1 MASALETLCGQAHGA
16 RKYHK
21 LGIYLQRS
29 WIVLFCISILL
40 SPMYMFTAPVLE
52 LMGQP
57 KDVAA
62 VAGSLSLRMLPVQ
75 FSYPFQFPLQRFF
88 QCQQKNKVSAYSS
101 AVGFVFHAFISWLLV
116 YRLNLGI
123 IGAAFSLN
131 LPWWVV
137 VVIQICY
144 AVLGGC
150 PLTWTGFSIEA
161 FSGLWKFFKLSL
173 ASGVMV
179 CLENWYYRI
188 LILLTGNMKNAEV
201 AVDALSICMSING
214 WEMMISFGFLAATGV
229 RVSNELGAGNGREA
243 NIQPILSGVAI
254 GSGWQAFVAYVNIGC
269 YYLIGIPLGVFLG
282 WIFHFGVLGIWA
294 GMIGGTAI
302 QTLILAFV
310 TIRCNWDEEGNKRRK
325 NQNGRS
331 LSSSFCI
338 LASSPEMNGT
348 ECYNLCPSNSSYCP
362 PPVCFTLPPIPY
374 PPHQQPSRDNSHVI
388 IVIAFLVS
396 TFILLS
402 LCALAKHS
410 SSRNT
415 STPTSAA
422 PPTNNSTHQDHGPRQ
437 DPTHHTVDV
446 ESQRVVDTD
455 VRSGGLEVSLIESI
469 TVCRYKRGDGLVEG
483 TECSIC
489 LVEFRE
495 NEKLRFLPS
504 CTHAFHPP
512 CIDTWL
518 RSNVNCPLCRRNII
532 PNP

>member
-1 MASALETLCGQAHGA
+1 MNHGIFSWAWPVLWKTLCGQAYGA

-29 WIVLFCISILL
+29 WIVLFCISTLL
-40 SPMYMFTAPVLE
+40 SPIYMFTTPVLE

-57 KDVAA
+57 KDMAA
-62 VAGSLSLRMLPVQ
+62 VAGSLSLRMLPVH

-161 FSGLWKFFKLSL
+161 FSGLWKFFKLSP

-179 CLENWYYRI
+179 
-188 LILLTGNMKNAEV
+188 
-201 AVDALSICMSING
+201 CMSING

-229 RVSNELGAGNGREA
+229 RVSNELGAGNGRA
-243 NIQPILSGVAI
+243 AKF
-254 GSGWQAFVAYVNIGC
+254 ATK
-269 YYLIGIPLGVFLG
+269 
-282 WIFHFGVLGIWA
+282 GIWA

-362 PPVCFTLPPIPY
+362 PPVCFTLPPIPN

>member
-1 MASALETLCGQAHGA
+1 
-16 RKYHK
+16 
-21 LGIYLQRS
+21 
-29 WIVLFCISILL
+29 
-40 SPMYMFTAPVLE
+40 
-52 LMGQP
+52 
-57 KDVAA
+57 
-62 VAGSLSLRMLPVQ
+62 
-75 FSYPFQFPLQRFF
+75 
-88 QCQQKNKVSAYSS
+88 
-101 AVGFVFHAFISWLLV
+101 
-116 YRLNLGI
+116 
-123 IGAAFSLN
+123 
-131 LPWWVV
+131 
-137 VVIQICY
+137 
-144 AVLGGC
+144 
-150 PLTWTGFSIEA
+150 
-161 FSGLWKFFKLSL
+161 
-173 ASGVMV
+173 
-179 CLENWYYRI
+179 
-188 LILLTGNMKNAEV
+188 
-201 AVDALSICMSING
+201 
-214 WEMMISFGFLAATGV
+214 
-229 RVSNELGAGNGREA
+229 
-243 NIQPILSGVAI
+243 
-254 GSGWQAFVAYVNIGC
+254 
-269 YYLIGIPLGVFLG
+269 
-282 WIFHFGVLGIWA
+282 
-294 GMIGGTAI
+294 
-302 QTLILAFV
+302 
-310 TIRCNWDEEGNKRRK
+310 
-325 NQNGRS
+325 
-331 LSSSFCI
+331 
-338 LASSPEMNGT
+338 MNGT

-362 PPVCFTLPPIPY
+362 PPVCFTLPPIPN

-532 PNP
+532 PNPWTMFMFWFRRCSPSGEFGKYCKKWGWWKSLPCRCRVFFFGHFPSNLFSSFKAIKVHAAGDMITSNSGLRRIFLKPCFKRMECQQCKNRTVSK